1 MHSPENQPPA
11 ATQFML
17 EVDFSDYQWT
27 DRAVVVAVSGG
38 ADSVA
43 LLRVLAAAE
52 EHRPQRL
59 IVTHFDHRLRP
70 GAADDARF
78 VADLAGR
85 LKLPFELGEADV
97 ASLAKVE
104 GDGIEAAARRARYKF
119 LEEAADRQ
127 RAHFIATAHTA
138 DDQVETVLH
147 RILRGTGVAGL
158 RGIREVRAFFGRQD
172 LYVVRPLLGVRRKEI
187 LEYLREIDQPFCED
201 PSNAD
206 SRFTRNRIRHKL
218 LPVLEQAYNRNVIDA
233 ILRLSDTAAGAQ
245 SVIDQLVDD
254 LFDEAVSID
263 DERDAVTVS
272 RDVVLGINPH
282 LVRELFVRIWR
293 EMGWPQQQMGLTE
306 WAELA
311 LVAAGEEHD
320 ADSDEWRR
328 DDEPYKRIFPG
339 QIEAQKN
346 GAELTLTRL
355 Q

>member
-1 MHSPENQPPA
+1 
-11 ATQFML
+11 ML
-17 EVDFSDYQWT
+17 AVDFSDYQWM

-52 EHRPQRL
+52 EYRPQRL
-59 IVTHFDHRLRP
+59 IVAHFDHRLRQ
-70 GAADDARF
+70 GSAGDARF
-78 VADLAGR
+78 VADLAR
-85 LKLPFELGEADV
+85 RMELPFELGEADV
-97 ASLAKVE
+97 ALLAKAE

-147 RILRGTGVAGL
+147 RILRGTGIAGL
-158 RGIREVRAFFGRQD
+158 QGMREVRAFFGRQD

-187 LEYLREIDQPFCED
+187 LEYLREIGQPFCED

-218 LPVLEQAYNRNVIDA
+218 LPVLEHTYNRNVVEA

-245 SVIDQLVDD
+245 SVIDELVDG
-254 LFDEAVSID
+254 LFDEAVAID
-263 DERDAVTVS
+263 DERDIVAVS
-272 RDVVLGINPH
+272 RDVVLGVNLH

-293 EMGWPQQQMGLTE
+293 EMGWPQQQMGLAE
-306 WAELA
+306 WTELA

-328 DDEPYKRIFPG
+328 DDAPYKRSFPG
-339 QIEAQKN
+339 KVCAAKRD
-346 GAELTLTRL
+346 AELVLMR
-355 Q
+355 QI